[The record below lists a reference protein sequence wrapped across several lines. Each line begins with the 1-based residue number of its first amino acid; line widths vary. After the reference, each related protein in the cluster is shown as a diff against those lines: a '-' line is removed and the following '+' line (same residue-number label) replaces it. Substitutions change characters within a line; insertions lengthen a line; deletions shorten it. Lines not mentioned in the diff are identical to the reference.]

1 MGKNYTEIKLYYRV
15 VDGYESLSMYPR
27 ILSYITLF
35 TIFNVNREV
44 YIWYFPNVTFS
55 NISSQNLLY

>member
-1 MGKNYTEIKLYYRV
+1 MRKNYTEIKLYYRV
-15 VDGYESLSMYPR
+15 VDGYEYLSMYPR